1 MTDQARQC
9 DIFKKIASQWKNM
22 TPEEK
27 KPYEDQV
34 EDKKLFIMVRLKMT
48 VSVIKKR

>member
-34 EDKKLFIMVRLKMT
+34 DNDLLFLLTRLKMI
-48 VSVIKKR
+48 VSVIRKK